1 MPRLGWHGAVGP
13 QESACITRD
22 WDCSPIFR
30 ANGAPPSQPGHRPNM
45 ALQGQRPGA
54 IPAWGIAPGNGF
66 QTIFSANGAA
76 HHSGGVDVRTCG
88 MMDRA
93 VGPWWL
99 LRIVS
104 WGDAQAGMAWGRWPA
119 RIRPHHARFGLFA
132 HLPRQRRTAIPAR
145 GIAPTWLFRG
155 NAPASFQPGH
165 RPAWLLR
172 GKAPASSQP
181 GASPQEMDSKR
192 YSAPTARPI
201 IRAAW
206 YGVDVRTCGMMDRAV
221 GPWWLLRMVSWGDA
235 PGWDGIGPLAR
246 KNPPASR
253 AIWIVRPS
261 SAPTAHRHP
270 SPGIAKTLPS
280 IIQNPKF
287 ALRAPSSSAPPRLR
301 VSLSASLPFD
311 F

>member
-1 MPRLGWHGAVGP
+1 MPGLHLPRKSSADYGHGA
-13 QESACITRD
+13 
-22 WDCSPIFR
+22 SP
-30 ANGAPPSQPGHRPNM
+30 GM
-45 ALQGQRPGA
+45 ALEGQRPG
-54 IPAWGIAPGNGF
+54 
-66 QTIFSANGAA
+66 
-76 HHSGGVDVRTCG
+76 V
-88 MMDRA
+88 
-93 VGPWWL
+93 
-99 LRIVS
+99 
-104 WGDAQAGMAWGRWPA
+104 
-119 RIRPHHARFGLFA
+119 
-132 HLPRQRRTAIPAR
+132 IPAR
-145 GIAPTWLFRG
+145 GIAL
-155 NAPASFQPGH
+155 
-165 RPAWLLR
+165 AWLLR
-172 GKAPASSQP
+172 GNAPASSQP